1 VKDPLQKK
9 KHGEKERDCIKLKY
23 RLLKMLNTTK
33 SNNRKVVVGP
43 NGGKGTYTGK
53 YDKNN
58 NPIIQREIVIHGF
71 FGACFYLFVFCS
83 IFMHV
88 I

>member
-1 VKDPLQKK
+1 MFYTNKMFNSNEFTCTMLPWLLIAVISVRQTS
-9 KHGEKERDCIKLKY
+9 EKQPTYNFNAINKP
-23 RLLKMLNTTK
+23 TK

-58 NPIIQREIVIHGF
+58 I
-71 FGACFYLFVFCS
+71 ATFC
-83 IFMHV
+83 V
-88 I
+88 LPPRV